1 MNWHTLRLQLPPPAK
16 ILYREVRARVLDPFE
31 VGSPAVISGQTV
43 RVPAYFRGGGRADYE
58 NPAVA
63 RMIRWLADHPGGEL
77 VDCGCSLSVY
87 SLIALSLFPASA
99 ALGIDPD
106 LVSLKCTRRL
116 CALVPAPERLRLV
129 HGFLD
134 PVHFSAVSLAA
145 AAAAT
150 SAALDDPSV
159 PEITEAIGYR
169 EITDPGF
176 AAVPRHSLDGLL
188 EAKDPTRPRLLKI
201 DVEGFELSVLRGAAT
216 VLRRLRPAVLLSAH
230 PQFHGRLGTSPEA
243 LHAYLREAG
252 YRSAWIATDHEEH
265 WWCTPA

>member
-1 MNWHTLRLQLPPPAK
+1 MSRPPLHLQVPARAR
-16 ILYREVRARVLDPFE
+16 ILYRELRARLLDPFE
-31 VGSPAVISGQTV
+31 VGTTAVISGQTV

-58 NPAVA
+58 NPAAA
-63 RMIRWLADHPGGEL
+63 RMVRWFGEHPDGEL

-116 CALVPAPERLRLV
+116 CALVPAPERLRLI

-134 PVHFSAVSLAA
+134 PLHRSAASLAV

-150 SAALDDPSV
+150 AAALDDPAV
-159 PEITEAIGYR
+159 PEVTDAIGYR
-169 EITDPGF
+169 ETTDPSF

-188 EAKDPTRPRLLKI
+188 AAADPRRARLLKI
-201 DVEGFELSVLRGAAT
+201 DVEGFELTVLRGAAA
-216 VLRRLRPAVLLSAH
+216 VLRQLRPAVLLSAH
-230 PQFHGRLGTSPEA
+230 PQFHARLGTSPEE

-252 YRSAWIATDHEEH
+252 YRSEWIATDHEEH

>member
-1 MNWHTLRLQLPPPAK
+1 MNWHSLRLQLPPSAK
-16 ILYREVRARVLDPFE
+16 ILYREVRARLLDPFE
-31 VGSPAVISGQTV
+31 VGTPAVVSGQTV

-58 NPAVA
+58 NAAVA
-63 RMIRWLADHPGGEL
+63 RMVRWLEAHPAGEL

-87 SLIALSLFPASA
+87 SLIALSRFPDSA

-134 PVHFSAVSLAA
+134 PLHGSARSLDA

-150 SAALDDPSV
+150 AAALDDPAV
-159 PEITEAIGYR
+159 PGVTEAIGYR

-188 EAKDPTRPRLLKI
+188 AAADPQRPRLLKI
-201 DVEGFELSVLRGAAT
+201 DVEGFELSVLRGAAG
-216 VLRRLRPAVLLSAH
+216 VLRRLRPAILLSAH
-230 PQFHGRLGTSPEA
+230 PQFHARLGTSPEA

-252 YRSAWIATDHEEH
+252 YRNEWIATDHEEH
-265 WWCTPA
+265 WWCTAA